1 MKVAI
6 IGGGIGGMSLALSLV
21 AAGLDDVDVYE
32 SAPAIRELGVGI
44 NVLPHAIRELTE
56 LGLLDQLSAV
66 GIPTADFSYFSRL
79 GQRIWGEPLG
89 IAAGYQWPQVSI
101 HRGQLLAVLYR
112 AVIGPSRCPPHPHR
126 ASPRSRWAR
135 PTPRGVGARLS
146 AARRVRPPNPRID
159 RAARPILFTSCG
171 IPARAVRLRAEA
183 WSHACPGRTTP
194 RARIGGSFGRTG
206 DRSPALR
213 DSREGEVRQGVC
225 AGAWLWV
232 DDLPW
237 TGSVWAAAVQFEPP
251 RAMQLT

>member
-89 IAAGYQWPQVSI
+89 IAAGYQWPQFSI
-101 HRGQLLAVLYR
+101 HRGELLAVLYR
-112 AVIGPSRCPPHPHR
+112 AVIDRLGAHR
-126 ASPRSRWAR
+126 IHTGHHLVRVGQDPRR
-135 PTPRGVGARLS
+135 
-146 AARRVRPPNPRID
+146 AAWGEFVDRSTDAPID
-159 RAARPILFTSCG
+159 RVEADLLVGCDG
-171 IPARAVRLRAEA
+171 IHSTVRRRLY
-183 WSHACPGRTTP
+183 P
-194 RARIGGSFGRTG
+194 
-206 DRSPALR
+206 D
-213 DSREGEVRQGVC
+213 
-225 AGAWLWV
+225 
-232 DDLPW
+232 
-237 TGSVWAAAVQFEPP
+237 
-251 RAMQLT
+251 